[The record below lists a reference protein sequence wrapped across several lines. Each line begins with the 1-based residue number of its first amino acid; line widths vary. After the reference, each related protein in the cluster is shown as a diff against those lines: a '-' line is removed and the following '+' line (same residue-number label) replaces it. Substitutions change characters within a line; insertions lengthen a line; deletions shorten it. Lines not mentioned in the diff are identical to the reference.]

1 MLTCFKAII
10 SEQNYCPSNRS
21 TMQCNVSL
29 SLKYVLT
36 KGLNNFSV
44 ESKPFK
50 EWKRETYLI
59 LKWKRVNGI
68 LRDKKRRRRDA
79 GCDNV
84 APWSTWI
91 HVKVSMIKQLNKQ
104 HFAYFGSSTGSRFL
118 VIFLVLDMASQGVII
133 TNSGWIEAIF
143 MANGDVSPPK
153 WEPLSLVPFLWK
165 MDTGS
170 RGTLFWVLAV

>member
-10 SEQNYCPSNRS
+10 SEQNYCPPNRS

-29 SLKYVLT
+29 SLKYVWT
-36 KGLNNFSV
+36 KGLNNFSA
-44 ESKPFK
+44 EIKAFK
-50 EWKRETYLI
+50 KWEMRNIFDKVDTSEWDIARQEEEKEGRRLWHPDQREF
-59 LKWKRVNGI
+59 
-68 LRDKKRRRRDA
+68 
-79 GCDNV
+79 
-84 APWSTWI
+84 

-118 VIFLVLDMASQGVII
+118 VIFLVLDMASQGVMI

-143 MANGDVSPPK
+143 MANGGVSPPK

-170 RGTLFWVLAV
+170 RGTLFRVLAV